1 MRVTQKESPFKM
13 FASSFRNHDMK
24 ITTNIIKK
32 DVFKESETL
41 IFINVSYGLSF
52 RVNLH
57 HLNDSSLYI
66 DNYKE
71 KEVKTF

>member
-1 MRVTQKESPFKM
+1 MRVTQKESLFKM

-24 ITTNIIKK
+24 IITNIIKK
-32 DVFKESETL
+32 YVFKESETL
-41 IFINVSYGLSF
+41 FINVSYGLSF

-66 DNYKE
+66 DICQE

>member
-1 MRVTQKESPFKM
+1 MRVTQKESLFKM

-41 IFINVSYGLSF
+41 IMSHTAYHSVLIYT
-52 RVNLH
+52 
-57 HLNDSSLYI
+57 I
-66 DNYKE
+66 
-71 KEVKTF
+71 